1 MSVRRPLVALLA
13 AVLLFGAAPGTASA
27 TPVDPAALG
36 AAAGSP
42 RGPSDTDLPFDTD
55 RGVGSRSAGALGGQ
69 PHQVGPSIT
78 LPGKPRNDV
87 IRDVPVDPGDA
98 SIPLNLIPYHDIPAA
113 LRALQ
118 QSRRISVEV
127 IGRSVL
133 GRDLHLV
140 VATSPMRDAEWKR
153 WQQLSDLRF
162 SDPRAALA
170 TLRAGGYDRWRTP
183 LFVNN
188 NIHGNE
194 WEGTDASLQVLREL
208 AFSDD
213 PEVVR
218 VLDRHVIAFVVTNNP
233 DGRVAATRANANGF
247 DMNRDYITASQPEV
261 RAVRAQLVRYS
272 PLTMLDIH
280 GYVTCTLIEPT
291 TGPHGDNYEYDL
303 YIRHALRHALAMEQ
317 AVLATGEE
325 RATCANPDGG
335 RRTDIPFRDRA
346 QGWDD
351 WPPIFTPMYAM
362 YHGTIGHTVEIPLN
376 PRGDL
381 TEAERHER
389 TRINTAV
396 AAAAIRGN
404 LGYAT
409 QHRAALLANQLEWF
423 RRGVAGEPTRPIDDP
438 LALSLA
444 RGDNAKTHPQSF
456 PRAYVIPA
464 GAGQRSATAAARL
477 VQFMLDNDL
486 TVHRAS
492 RPFRL
497 DGTRYPAGSYVVDMR
512 QAKRGL
518 ASALLEVGRDVTD
531 DFAAMY
537 DISAWSHGHLWGATV
552 RPVNRNVALDGRALR
567 PVTEARAEGVVPPG
581 RQANYGLVVD
591 SVAGIRAVNRLVDDG
606 VKLARTPGGTFVV
619 PGDVSVVRAIAKEY
633 GVEFTRITPP
643 QVRTA
648 TPVTRTRLGVAAN
661 AGEIFALRQMGF
673 DPVSVTHTGFNSG
686 ALSFDDVDALF
697 VSTTSFNPLSLD
709 ATQAAAFDRWLAGG
723 GTVVGRGAGGIQFN
737 DRAGLLDVTAA
748 AGRSDANG
756 IVTVQNDPASPIAA
770 GALPTAF
777 VDAPQYFTRVG
788 DGVRVDQRLAGA
800 GFFLAGHWGGQE
812 AAAGHAVVVSGVA
825 KGASVSLFGTEP
837 LFRAHPEGLYPQV
850 ANALWWNGA

>member
-1 MSVRRPLVALLA
+1 MDVRRPLVALLA
-13 AVLLFGAAPGTASA
+13 AVLLFGPTTAATAAPADPAAPGATA
-27 TPVDPAALG
+27 T
-36 AAAGSP
+36 SP
-42 RGPSDTDLPFDTD
+42 RGQSDTELPFDT
-55 RGVGSRSAGALGGQ
+55 GPGTGARSADALGGK
-69 PHQVGPSIT
+69 PHQPPAPSVK

-87 IRDVPVDPGDA
+87 IRDVPVDPSDA
-98 SIPLNLIPYHDIPAA
+98 SIPMNLIAYHDIPAA

-118 QSRRISVEV
+118 QSGRISVEV
-127 IGRSVL
+127 IGQSVL

-140 VATSPMRDAEWKR
+140 VATAPMRDTEWKK

-170 TLRAGGYDRWRTP
+170 KARTGGYDSWRTP

-194 WEGTDASLQVLREL
+194 WEGTDASLQVLQEL
-208 AFSDD
+208 AFSTD
-213 PEVVR
+213 PEITR
-218 VLDRHVIAFVVTNNP
+218 MLDQHVIAFVVTNNP
-233 DGRVAATRANANGF
+233 DGRVAATRANTNGF

-280 GYVTCTLIEPT
+280 GYVNCTLIEPT

-303 YIRHALRHALAMEQ
+303 YIRHALRNGLAMEQ
-317 AVLATGEE
+317 AVLATGET
-325 RATCANPDGG
+325 RASCANPDGS
-335 RRTDIPFRDRA
+335 RRNDIPFRDRT

-362 YHGTIGHTVEIPLN
+362 YHGTIGHTVEVPLN
-376 PRGDL
+376 PRGNL

-396 AAAAIRGN
+396 AVAAIRGN

-409 QHRAALLANQLEWF
+409 ENRGQLLTNQLEWF
-423 RRGVAGEPTRPIDDP
+423 RRGVAGEATRPIDDP
-438 LALSLA
+438 LAISLA
-444 RGDNAKTHPQSF
+444 GGDNAKTHPQSF

-464 GAGQRSATAAARL
+464 GAGQRSETAAARL

-492 RPFRL
+492 RPFKL
-497 DGTRYPAGSYVVDMR
+497 DGSRYEAGSYVVDMR
-512 QAKRGL
+512 LAKRGL
-518 ASALLEVGRDVTD
+518 ANALLEVGRDVTA
-531 DFAAMY
+531 DFDAMY

-552 RPVNRNVALDGRALR
+552 QRVTRDVTLDVKGLR
-567 PVTEARAEGVVPPG
+567 RVTTASATGSVPPG
-581 RQANYGLVVD
+581 RPAYHGLTVD
-591 SVAGIRAVNRLVDDG
+591 SVAGIQAVNKLLADG
-606 VKLARTPGGTFVV
+606 ATLSRTPEGMFVV
-619 PGDVSVVRAIAKEY
+619 PGGTAVVRSIADTY
-633 GVEFTRITPP
+633 GVDFTRLTPA

-648 TPVTRTRLGVAAN
+648 TPVAPTRLGVAAN

-673 DPVSVTHTGFNSG
+673 EPVSVTHTAFNAG
-686 ALSFDDVDALF
+686 TVSFDDVDALF
-697 VSTTSFNPLSLD
+697 VSTTTFNPLSLD
-709 ATQAAAFDRWLAGG
+709 ATQSAAFEQWLADG
-723 GTVVGRGAGGIQFN
+723 GTVVGRGASGAQFN
-737 DRAGLLDVTAA
+737 DRAGLLDVTVA

-756 IVTVQNDPASPIAA
+756 IVAVQNDPASPIT
-770 GALPTAF
+770 GNALPTSF
-777 VDAPQYFTRVG
+777 VDAPQYFTSVG
-788 DGVRVDQRLAGA
+788 AGVRVDQRLAGE

-812 AAAGHAVVVSGVA
+812 AAAGQAVVVSGVA
-825 KGASVSLFGTEP
+825 KGANVTLFGTEP

-850 ANALWWNGA
+850 AAALWQ